1 MYISRRNEFVRFLSA
16 VRRGVCIGACAL
28 LCALPAC
35 TMGPNFHEPPAPR
48 VGRIERGTPVADVI
62 DAGGA
67 SQHFSADATLPR
79 DWWTKFG
86 SSAIDRVVT
95 DALVANPTL
104 ASAQAALRQSEDDMR
119 AGTGVFYPQIDA
131 SMSASRQKYSPLRVG
146 SNEPPM
152 LFNLFTLSAQVSY
165 ALDIWGGERRSL
177 EALRAQSD
185 VQRHA
190 LAAAYLTLSANIVN
204 TMIAFAAYGD
214 EVAAT
219 REMIALLD
227 EQVSVTH
234 SQVAAGVA
242 AYSAVLTLENER
254 ATLEATIPALMQRR
268 EQAGNLLAVLSGSL
282 PSQWDAPDMSLENI
296 ALPALLP
303 RAVSSEVVRQRPD
316 IRQAEA
322 ALHVASAK
330 IGVATANLFPSVT
343 LTAGGGYGNRTM
355 GALLSQNGQ
364 VWSAGADVTAP
375 LFHGGTLWF
384 ERRAAIDAYEQAR
397 AAYEQVV
404 LAAFEQVADTLRA
417 LENDAHAL
425 DADARALATSE
436 EALRL
441 LQADYEAGTVGYLS
455 ILVADGQRHQARIA
469 WLQGVALRLQ
479 DTVALFAALGGGWY
493 GEEAH

>member
-1 MYISRRNEFVRFLSA
+1 MSAARRA
-16 VRRGVCIGACAL
+16 VCVGACAL
-28 LCALPAC
+28 LPALAAC
-35 TMGPNFHEPPAPR
+35 TMGPDFHEPPAPR
-48 VGRIERGTPVADVI
+48 VGHMERGAPVAGVI
-62 DAGGA
+62 DAAGG
-67 SQHFSADATLPR
+67 SQRFSADATLPR

-104 ASAQAALRQSEDDMR
+104 ASAQAALRQSEDDVR
-119 AGTGVFYPQIDA
+119 AGAGVFYPQFDA
-131 SMSASRQKYSPLRVG
+131 SMSASRQRYSSLRVG
-146 SNEPPM
+146 ANEPPV

-177 EALRAQSD
+177 EALRARSD
-185 VQRHA
+185 AQHHA

-214 EVAAT
+214 EIAAT

-227 EQVSVTH
+227 EQVSVTR
-234 SQVAAGVA
+234 SQVTAGVA

-268 EQAGNLLAVLSGSL
+268 EQAGNLLAALSGSF
-282 PSQWDAPDMSLENI
+282 PSQWDAPDLSLENI
-296 ALPALLP
+296 ALPAALP

-322 ALHVASAK
+322 ALHVASAN
-330 IGVATANLFPSVT
+330 IGVATANLFPGVT
-343 LTAGGGYGNRTM
+343 LNAGGGYGNRSM

-364 VWSAGADVTAP
+364 AWSAAADVTAP

-384 ERRAAIDAYEQAR
+384 ERRAAIDAYDQAR

-469 WLQGVALRLQ
+469 WLQGVAQRLQ

-493 GEEAH
+493 GDEAR